1 MDSLVVLLVCRKRKR
16 PILSSSSSASASSSS
31 SDSGD
36 TLDDDD
42 SDSPDSDDGGQ
53 NEADVEDNDLE
64 LPRTPTFDDSSFELL
79 EPLPQ
84 RRSRV
89 SEERL
94 SGPELEKWFLSF
106 F

>member
-1 MDSLVVLLVCRKRKR
+1 MDSLVVSLVCRKRKR
-16 PILSSSSSASASSSS
+16 PILLSSSSS

-53 NEADVEDNDLE
+53 NESDVEDNDLE
-64 LPRTPTFDDSSFELL
+64 LPKTPTFDDSAVELW

-84 RRSRV
+84 RRSSN

-94 SGPELEKWFLSF
+94 CSPEFDKRF
-106 F
+106 FCSV